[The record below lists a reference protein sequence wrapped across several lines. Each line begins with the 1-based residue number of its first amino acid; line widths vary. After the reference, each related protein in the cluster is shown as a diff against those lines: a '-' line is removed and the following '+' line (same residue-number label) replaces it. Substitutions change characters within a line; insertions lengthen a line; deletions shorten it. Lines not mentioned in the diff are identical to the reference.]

1 MNMKN
6 VKFLKIEDSGEVIK
20 DNENIIAYLLDPYA
34 EETLVFFTE
43 ESSKGEL
50 NSIDMESSSSL
61 SGEVV
66 KVGTYNIKI
75 V

>member
-6 VKFLKIEDSGEVIK
+6 IKFLKIESSGEVIK
-20 DNENIIAYLLDPYA
+20 DNESIIAYLLDPYA

-43 ESSKGEL
+43 EFSQGGPDSINMEL
-50 NSIDMESSSSL
+50 CSNL

-66 KVGTYNIKI
+66 KIGTYNIKI

>member
-1 MNMKN
+1 MNIKN
-6 VKFLKIEDSGEVIK
+6 VKFLKLEDSGEIIK
-20 DNENIIAYLLDPYA
+20 DSESIIAYLLDPYA

-43 ESSKGEL
+43 EFSQGGPD
-50 NSIDMESSSSL
+50 SIDMELCSKL
-61 SGEVV
+61 SGEMV